1 MKKLMVGVVALVG
14 LLGACSNDE
23 TDYTDAAEKTIRE
36 ALGDDAE
43 AECADPEST
52 DVGTTFECTGTDAAG
67 VQTAYLTTIDKEDHV
82 TVTPLGEV
90 PEG

>member
-1 MKKLMVGVVALVG
+1 MKKLMVGGIVALVG

-23 TDYTDAAEKTIRE
+23 TDYKEAAEKTIRE
-36 ALGDDAE
+36 ALGDDSE

-67 VQTAYLTTIDKEDHV
+67 VQTSYITEIDKKDHV
-82 TVTPLGEV
+82 LVTPV
-90 PEG
+90 P

>member
-23 TDYTDAAEKTIRE
+23 TDYKEAAEKTIRD

-43 AECADPEST
+43 SECEDPAST
-52 DVGTTFECTGTDAAG
+52 DVGTTFACTGTDAAG
-67 VQTAYLTTIDKEDHV
+67 NVTNYLTTIDKEDHV
-82 TVTPLGEV
+82 TVTPLD
-90 PEG
+90 